1 MSDEKTMPEVRTNG
15 LIKMRTSDLI
25 ALIVFFVIS
34 IIAFFPS
41 VRNTMYKNVSLNSWI
56 LVILT
61 FCVPIYNIIAAYLSL
76 GKKLRA

>member
-34 IIAFFPS
+34 IIAFFVNVNQKLGHLL
-41 VRNTMYKNVSLNSWI
+41 VRN
-56 LVILT
+56 
-61 FCVPIYNIIAAYLSL
+61 
-76 GKKLRA
+76 